1 MNLNGRTALWVANGL
16 AAAAL
21 VFLIAVAVMINLHRP
36 PTSLD
41 RHLTS
46 LGFSGGEEKDLPA
59 AIQKLMAGQ
68 TGQDA
73 DMVHLYVGRS
83 YQPVW
88 FRSGKLTT
96 DALQTVKLLALAGDE
111 GLPTD
116 RYHVA
121 PVPDARSR
129 DEEKAAFELSLTKA
143 VWTYARDMHA
153 GVTKPS
159 DLFQDVSLPAPTANL
174 APQFETAASEG
185 AMAAF
190 TRGLSP
196 SSSTYAALRTAL
208 KQYRSIAARGGWPT
222 VEAQEK
228 VTPDNLA
235 KLQARLQ
242 AEGYSSQGADG
253 ASVLT
258 AFKAYQAAS
267 GMTPDGHL
275 DRHAADMLNIP
286 AGERADQIAVNMER
300 WRWLPRDLGPRYVWV
315 NVPDASL
322 AVEDLGAV
330 PLVSRV
336 VVGAPDKQT
345 PILVTRAVA
354 VTVNPVWHVPKSI
367 VEKEI
372 KPKLAGN
379 PDYLEQKNM
388 VSTNGEI
395 IQQAGPDNA
404 LGVAKF
410 EMPNPFDVYLH
421 DTPSK
426 HAFLS
431 DERALSHGCVRV
443 EAIRPLVERL
453 AGLKDAELNDLV
465 AAGQT
470 KSLRLKEPVPVYI
483 LYWTAIAQQNGHIVF
498 RPDVY
503 GRDARMIAVM
513 FPSDRQMVVA
523 SQR

>member
-1 MNLNGRTALWVANGL
+1 
-16 AAAAL
+16 
-21 VFLIAVAVMINLHRP
+21 
-36 PTSLD
+36 
-41 RHLTS
+41 
-46 LGFSGGEEKDLPA
+46 
-59 AIQKLMAGQ
+59 
-68 TGQDA
+68 
-73 DMVHLYVGRS
+73 
-83 YQPVW
+83 
-88 FRSGKLTT
+88 
-96 DALQTVKLLALAGDE
+96 
-111 GLPTD
+111 
-116 RYHVA
+116 
-121 PVPDARSR
+121 
-129 DEEKAAFELSLTKA
+129 
-143 VWTYARDMHA
+143 
-153 GVTKPS
+153 
-159 DLFQDVSLPAPTANL
+159 
-174 APQFETAASEG
+174 
-185 AMAAF
+185 
-190 TRGLSP
+190 
-196 SSSTYAALRTAL
+196 
-208 KQYRSIAARGGWPT
+208 
-222 VEAQEK
+222 
-228 VTPDNLA
+228 
-235 KLQARLQ
+235 
-242 AEGYSSQGADG
+242 
-253 ASVLT
+253 
-258 AFKAYQAAS
+258 
-267 GMTPDGHL
+267 
-275 DRHAADMLNIP
+275 
-286 AGERADQIAVNMER
+286 
-300 WRWLPRDLGPRYVWV
+300 
-315 NVPDASL
+315 
-322 AVEDLGAV
+322 
-330 PLVSRV
+330 
-336 VVGAPDKQT
+336 VGAPDKQT

-395 IQQAGPDNA
+395 VQQAGPDNA

-503 GRDARMIAVM
+503 GRDARMIAAM